1 MIEQNPDLYDKG
13 NVKLAKQYLSRF
25 LRWTTLEELE
35 GLEEG
40 WEALEGM
47 LEET

>member
-1 MIEQNPDLYDKG
+1 MAIF
-13 NVKLAKQYLSRF
+13 KLAKQYFSRF
-25 LRWTTLEELE
+25 LRSTTLEELE

-47 LEET
+47 LEEA